1 MSNEHYLIVSYFLV
15 GAVSLCLGIAV
26 YRVLRTPFA
35 AIAEAA
41 AGRLR
46 SRVLTRALGVSMT
59 LAAVLGFL
67 SVSYTEKS
75 CMSYEAVV
83 KNRDYL
89 VQINR
94 QQLQK
99 TSDGIVEAVF
109 FWCVVVLI
117 CLVALRSP
125 QANRDDKKPSH

>member
-1 MSNEHYLIVSYFLV
+1 VSNEHYLIVSYFLV

-41 AGRLR
+41 TGRLR
-46 SRVLTRALGVSMT
+46 SRVLTRALGVFMT

-67 SVSYTEKS
+67 SVSYNENG

-89 VQINR
+89 VQINQ

-99 TSDGIVEAVF
+99 TSDWIVAAVF
-109 FWCVVVLI
+109 LWCIVVFL
-117 CLVALRSP
+117 CLLALRST
-125 QANRDDKKPSH
+125 QANRHDRT

>member
-1 MSNEHYLIVSYFLV
+1 MNNEHYLIVSYFLV
-15 GAVSLCLGIAV
+15 GVVSVCLGFAV

-41 AGRLR
+41 TGKLR
-46 SRVLTRALGVSMT
+46 SRVLTRALAVFMT

-67 SVSYTEKS
+67 SVSYNQRGCT
-75 CMSYEAVV
+75 SYEAVV

-89 VQINR
+89 VQINQ
-94 QQLQK
+94 QQLQIA
-99 TSDGIVEAVF
+99 SDGIVAAVF

-117 CLVALRSP
+117 CLLALRRVP
-125 QANRDDKKPSH
+125 ANHQDRS

>member
-1 MSNEHYLIVSYFLV
+1 VSNEHYLIVSYFLV
-15 GAVSLCLGIAV
+15 GLVSLCLGIAV

-41 AGRLR
+41 TGRLR
-46 SRVLTRALGVSMT
+46 SRVLTRALGVFMT

-67 SVSYTEKS
+67 SVSYTERG

-89 VQINR
+89 VQINQ

-99 TSDGIVEAVF
+99 TSNWIVAAVF
-109 FWCVVVLI
+109 LWCIVVLL
-117 CLVALRSP
+117 CLLALRSA
-125 QANRDDKKPSH
+125 QTNRHDKT